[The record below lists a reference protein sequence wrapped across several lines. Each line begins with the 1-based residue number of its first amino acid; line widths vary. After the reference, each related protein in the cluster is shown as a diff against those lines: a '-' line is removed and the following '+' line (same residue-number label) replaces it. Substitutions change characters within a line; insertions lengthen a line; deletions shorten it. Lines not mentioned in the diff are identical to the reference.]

1 MNVKDVYKQG
11 FAITADYTKDPRLM
25 KVLQIIKEEKIIG
38 RKLLDMGC
46 GDGIYTAALAK
57 AIEAK
62 EFFGFDISE
71 IAVARAKKNGV
82 HAMRQD
88 IDLVDL
94 SYRNNF
100 FDFIFCGNLIE
111 LILNADH
118 LLSEAN
124 RVLKPEGYFI
134 VTFPN
139 VASWGSRLALL
150 LGYLP
155 YFSRVSTKFDLGKMG
170 LPTKKGDSTGF
181 IRLFTLGSFRELA
194 ERYHFSIE
202 TVHGVPARFLPFPL
216 TLIDKIISKSPSLAF
231 QIVCVLRKRGEK

>member
-11 FAITADYTKDPRLM
+11 FAITADYMKDPRLM
-25 KVLQIIKEEKIIG
+25 KVLQIVDGKQIIG
-38 RKLLDMGC
+38 RRMLDMGC

-57 AIEAK
+57 AVEAK

-71 IAVARAKKNGV
+71 NAVACAKKNGV
-82 HAMRQD
+82 HATKQD
-88 IDLVDL
+88 IDLIDL

-111 LILNADH
+111 LILDADH
-118 LLSEAN
+118 LLAEAN
-124 RVLKPEGYFI
+124 RVLMPEGYFI

-139 VASWGSRLALL
+139 VASWGSRLALFG
-150 LGYLP
+150 GYLP

-170 LPTKKGDSTGF
+170 IPTKKGDSTGF
-181 IRLFTLGSFRELA
+181 IRLFTLRSFRELVA
-194 ERYHFSIE
+194 YYQFSVE
-202 TVHGVPARFLPFPL
+202 AVHGVPVRFLPFPL
-216 TLIDKIISKSPSLAF
+216 TLIDKIFSKSPSLAF

>member
-1 MNVKDVYKQG
+1 MNVKDVYTRG
-11 FAITADYTKDPRLM
+11 YAVTADYSKDPRLV
-25 KVLQIIKEEKIIG
+25 KVLHVVNDGKITAV
-38 RKLLDMGC
+38 KLLDMGC
-46 GDGIYTAALAK
+46 GDGMFTAALAK
-57 AIEAK
+57 AVEAK

-71 IAVARAKKNGV
+71 NAVACAKKNGV
-82 HAMRQD
+82 HATKQD
-88 IDLVDL
+88 IDLIDL

-170 LPTKKGDSTGF
+170 IPTKKGDSTGF
-181 IRLFTLGSFRELA
+181 IRLFTLRSFRELVA
-194 ERYHFSIE
+194 YYQFSVE
-202 TVHGVPARFLPFPL
+202 AVYGVPVRFLPFPM
-216 TLIDKIISKSPSLAF
+216 TLIDNIFSKSPSLAF
-231 QIVCVLRKRGEK
+231 QIVCILRKRGEK